1 MLDKV
6 ESLQS
11 AEEIEAAIT
20 ELEKSRERIVND
32 LFQMAKRVEWSKK
45 VALEHIGQNP
55 EIVRIDATIEE
66 LQAKQASLQSPS
78 KA

>member
-1 MLDKV
+1 MSDKV

-32 LFQMAKRVEWSKK
+32 LFQMAKRVEWSNK

>member
-1 MLDKV
+1 MSDKV

>member
-1 MLDKV
+1 MSDV

>member
-1 MLDKV
+1 MSDV

-32 LFQMAKRVEWSKK
+32 LFQMAKRVEWSNK